1 MCNKCV
7 IFKGMLISSVLKVF
21 NCLGL
26 HRVLR
31 RTHSF
36 SEVLEEIWYGE
47 QICHWRIFYNLLN
60 LRHSLY
66 VLPCIPF
73 NCCVWMVNF
82 QVVRYG
88 CIRDHLC
95 ETLLD
100 MVMRERKGEVVDR
113 IAIKNA
119 CQMLM
124 VLGINSRSVYEEDF
138 ERPFLQ
144 QSAEFYRVSWQKLLI
159 ISTLQLEEV
168 EICMWNTA
176 WI

>member
-1 MCNKCV
+1 
-7 IFKGMLISSVLKVF
+7 
-21 NCLGL
+21 
-26 HRVLR
+26 
-31 RTHSF
+31 
-36 SEVLEEIWYGE
+36 
-47 QICHWRIFYNLLN
+47 
-60 LRHSLY
+60 
-66 VLPCIPF
+66 
-73 NCCVWMVNF
+73 MVDF

-88 CIRDHLC
+88 CIRDHLR

-144 QSAEFYRVSWQKLLI
+144 QSAEFYRVSCCQVGRMCWK
-159 ISTLQLEEV
+159 
-168 EICMWNTA
+168 
-176 WI
+176 

>member
-1 MCNKCV
+1 
-7 IFKGMLISSVLKVF
+7 
-21 NCLGL
+21 
-26 HRVLR
+26 
-31 RTHSF
+31 
-36 SEVLEEIWYGE
+36 
-47 QICHWRIFYNLLN
+47 
-60 LRHSLY
+60 
-66 VLPCIPF
+66 
-73 NCCVWMVNF
+73 MVDF

-88 CIRDHLC
+88 CIRDHLR

-144 QSAEFYRVSWQKLLI
+144 QSAEFYRVSCR
-159 ISTLQLEEV
+159 QLV
-168 EICMWNTA
+168 RKCCR
-176 WI
+176 